1 MKINAQYVLQ
11 EPPYGDATQPDSQDF
26 ILEVAGDRLLGEA
39 YLPSGLYDGAPSSRY
54 CLPRHSR
61 HQ

>member
-11 EPPYGDATQPDSQDF
+11 EPPYGDAAQPDTQDF
-26 ILEVAGDRLLGEA
+26 ILDVAGDRLLGEA
-39 YLPSGLYDGAPSSRY
+39 YLPSGLYDAPPSGCC

>member
-39 YLPSGLYDGAPSSRY
+39 YLPKRYWAPT
-54 CLPRHSR
+54 R
-61 HQ
+61 HQPPRGIS